1 MTIPDPCFENRALSV
16 QQSGEDA
23 AVVPET
29 SRVYIKKAPC
39 LAAGRFEMSYVL
51 AYQVLVPW
59 HAGAQELA
67 VELKFKELTTFVVP
81 LLCVAAFTVVEL

>member
-1 MTIPDPCFENRALSV
+1 MRENRALSV

-23 AVVPET
+23 TVVPET
-29 SRVYIKKAPC
+29 TPRVYIKKAPC
-39 LAAGRFEMSYVL
+39 LAAGRFEMSYFL

-67 VELKFKELTTFVVP
+67 VELKFKELTTFFVP